1 MNNKSEI
8 LPYGRSNPIKITYEL
23 LWKDIKNPN
32 SSSMISV
39 QNTMRRI
46 IENYFSLLGSKERL
60 DDVLINS
67 FETIEEKT
75 ICKSLLYWINDGS
88 HSIQDDLYIDNYNDS
103 VDKYIEVFRNIFIK
117 TGNEA
122 HYKMMMLVE

>member
-8 LPYGRSNPIKITYEL
+8 LPYGRSNPIKTTYEL

-75 ICKSLLYWINDGS
+75 RLNRYIGDLLI
-88 HSIQDDLYIDNYNDS
+88 
-103 VDKYIEVFRNIFIK
+103 
-117 TGNEA
+117 
-122 HYKMMMLVE
+122 